1 MSGQSG
7 TAVITV
13 TVTDNGSPAASFSR
27 NFTVTVGAPNQAPI
41 VNNSAGSAAYVQG
54 QAAVAV
60 DPGVSVSDSNSST
73 LTGAM
78 VQITGNFVAGGED
91 ILGFL
96 VNGVF
101 AATYN
106 QNGIS
111 SGVFNTT
118 TGILTLTGTAS
129 LAAYND
135 RAAVGRLRGHQH
147 QPVAADAHRDVH
159 RE

>member
-1 MSGQSG
+1 M
-7 TAVITV
+7 
-13 TVTDNGSPAASFSR
+13 
-27 NFTVTVGAPNQAPI
+27 
-41 VNNSAGSAAYVQG
+41 NNSSGSATYVEG

-60 DPGVSVSDSNSST
+60 DPGVSVSDSSPT

-78 VQITGNFVAGGED
+78 VQITGNFVPGGED

-118 TGILTLTGTAS
+118 TGVLTLTGTAS
-129 LAAYND
+129 LAVTGPLWRRSPTRTPAPT
-135 RAAVGRLRGHQH
+135 RRC
-147 QPVAADAHRDVH
+147 
-159 RE
+159 